1 MEKEEGKY
9 FYCAIMSGE
18 EKRFGKI
25 GMENSEVYTIPHR
38 DIAAV
43 VSDSPM
49 MDYELSEDN
58 TRKHEEVIRQ
68 VMNEYSV
75 LPTEFGTVIKNK
87 RILKRLLKKA
97 YGPTKDG
104 LKTVDN
110 MLELGV
116 KAVQSVENV
125 FADAEKTKEYAQD
138 ILESLKAASKQTVV
152 GDLFSRR
159 LILNAS
165 FLVDKNRVDA
175 FSDEVEKL
183 QCRYPTLKFLYSG
196 PWAPHNFV
204 YIKIGASGVEIKKIG
219 ESECLFL

>member
-1 MEKEEGKY
+1 MKKEEGKY
-9 FYCAIMSGE
+9 FYCAITSSE

-58 TRKHEEVIRQ
+58 ARKHEEVIRQ
-68 VMNEYSV
+68 VMHEYSV

-87 RILKRLLKKA
+87 IILKRLLKKA
-97 YGPTKDG
+97 YEPTKKG
-104 LKTVDN
+104 LRLVAN
-110 MLELGV
+110 MAELGV
-116 KAVQSVENV
+116 KAVQSEKNV
-125 FADAEKTKEYAQD
+125 FVDAQKRKEYMQG
-138 ILESLKAASKQTVV
+138 ILESLKAASEQTVV
-152 GDLFSRR
+152 GDLFSPR

-165 FLVDKNRVDA
+165 FLVNKDRVNA

-183 QCRYPTLKFLYSG
+183 QFKYPTLKFLYSG

-204 YIKIGASGVEIKKIG
+204 YIKIGADGVEIKNK
-219 ESECLFL
+219 

>member
-9 FYCAIMSGE
+9 FYCAIMSSE

-25 GMENSEVYTIPHR
+25 GMENNEVYTIPHR

-49 MDYELSEDN
+49 IDYELSEDN
-58 TRKHEEVIRQ
+58 TRRHEEVIRQ

-87 RILKRLLKKA
+87 IILKRLLKKA
-97 YGPTKDG
+97 YEPTKDG
-104 LKTVDN
+104 LKMVDS
-110 MLELGV
+110 MVELGV
-116 KAVQSVENV
+116 KAVQSEENV
-125 FADAEKTKEYAQD
+125 FADAEKRREYAQD
-138 ILESLKAASKQTVV
+138 ILESLKPASKQTAV

-165 FLVDKNRVDA
+165 FLVNKDRVDA

-183 QCRYPTLKFLYSG
+183 QFKYPTLKFLYSG

-204 YIKIGASGVEIKKIG
+204 YIKIGGDGVEIKRNR
-219 ESECLFL
+219 